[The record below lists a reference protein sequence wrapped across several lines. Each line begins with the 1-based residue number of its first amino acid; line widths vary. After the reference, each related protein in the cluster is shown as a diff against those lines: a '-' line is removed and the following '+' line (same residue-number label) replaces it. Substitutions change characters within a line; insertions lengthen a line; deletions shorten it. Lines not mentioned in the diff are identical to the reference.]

1 MPDKTKRP
9 EADSV
14 GHIHTELLPE
24 TIAMIQK
31 TIVDLEVD
39 IRLKENE
46 CDFYNE
52 IIEELNG
59 LIENGEAIEKIK
71 AKTEINHYK
80 TLLEKSE
87 EECDHLERK
96 QLYYK
101 QQLDSESILPVY

>member
-1 MPDKTKRP
+1 MSSKRP
-9 EADSV
+9 DRGEI
-14 GHIHTELLPE
+14 GHKHATLLPE
-24 TIAMIQK
+24 AIAMIQK

-59 LIENGEAIEKIK
+59 LIENGEEIEKIK
-71 AKTEINHYK
+71 ANTEIDRYK
-80 TLLEKSE
+80 ILLEKAE
-87 EECDHLERK
+87 VACDHLERK

-101 QQLDSESILPVY
+101 QQLDSESILPIN